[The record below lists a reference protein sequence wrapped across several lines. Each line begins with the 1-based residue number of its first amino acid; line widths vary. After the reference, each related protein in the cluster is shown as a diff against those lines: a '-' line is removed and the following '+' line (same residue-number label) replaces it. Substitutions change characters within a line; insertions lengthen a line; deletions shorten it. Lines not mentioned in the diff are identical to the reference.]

1 MLYDTFLFTFS
12 FIIPLILFCIIFK
25 ILEKKFLIFRTIS
38 ALLFV
43 IALVFFL
50 GFLEYVIMIAGGII

>member
-12 FIIPLILFCIIFK
+12 FIIPLILFYIIFK
-25 ILEKKFLIFRTIS
+25 ILEKKSLIFRAIS

-43 IALVFFL
+43 IALMFFL
-50 GFLEYVIMIAGGII
+50 GFLEFVIMIAGGII

>member
-1 MLYDTFLFTFS
+1 MYDTFLFTFS

-25 ILEKKFLIFRTIS
+25 ILEKRTIS

-50 GFLEYVIMIAGGII
+50 GFLEFIIMIAGGII

>member
-12 FIIPLILFCIIFK
+12 FIIPLVLLGIIFK
-25 ILEKKFLIFRTIS
+25 ILKKKYH
-38 ALLFV
+38 LFV

-50 GFLEYVIMIAGGII
+50 GFLEFILMIAGGII